1 MINQKYMLIAEKLAI
16 DTRLPTTNGFTDCA
30 QACLSEWLQLLM
42 VIESIKANKN
52 GAAIHLTA
60 LVELAEAVYRDPL
73 VIDYALKDIR
83 GYGLRENQYWNP
95 QPSIDRY
102 RLDVLHTLFTAM
114 DGGQSQSV
122 YLTQL
127 GKNLRVSKRDSN
139 GSQKRYEKIVCE
151 IIPGLIDSINF
162 PWKNLNNWRMHYPHE
177 AIIRA
182 MIFHSE
188 LMDSVFNLRKWIETP
203 FQKLKTQALLTLL
216 QRGEIDS
223 PASDKTLCAAQISVI
238 REKMNELIAI
248 DVVNRI
254 NTVSASI
261 GFSLAH
267 PLQNPDFPLVATTDR
282 ETIAFPGDPKPER
295 EQEVI
300 TLKFSVRDLQSC
312 VRRDQVAVFYL
323 ALERAIEFAMPSDNT
338 MDFSSE
344 IRLSLPIWDALQNTL
359 RWTHDDFFMLNFPC
373 KSRVNTTVMLIG
385 LEFSHWLWQERRCG
399 KLTTFMAAKKYSSRR
414 TDITTTNSTIKQY
427 YERMRLWCK
436 TELAS
441 TVKGQLSSRAEN
453 LTQIQRGLLWPIN
466 IDLIRRY
473 KEFVTRLSN
482 FTGCD
487 IAGNFDV
494 DRIISIAAILR
505 KILSNPPEIGENE
518 LKKYLCEQFNI
529 PTQKDSSFL
538 RIDHANSF
546 GRLEKLVELNID
558 IGWGEEEGEV

>member
-1 MINQKYMLIAEKLAI
+1 MITQEYMLIAEKLAT
-16 DTRLPTTNGFTDCA
+16 DTRLPATNDFTDCA

-42 VIESIKANKN
+42 VIERIKANKN

-95 QPSIDRY
+95 QPSIDRR
-102 RLDVLHTLFTAM
+102 RLDVLHTFFTAM

-127 GKNLRVSKRDSN
+127 GKNLRVSKRDFN

-151 IIPGLIDSINF
+151 IIPGLIDCINF

-188 LMDSVFNLRKWIETP
+188 LIDSMFDLRKWIETP
-203 FQKLKTQALLTLL
+203 FQELKTQALFTLL

-223 PASDKTLCAAQISVI
+223 PAGDKKLCAAQISVI

-267 PLQNPDFPLVATTDR
+267 PLQNPDFPLVAMTDR
-282 ETIAFPGDPKPER
+282 ETIAFPGDPKPEH

-300 TLKFSVRDLQSC
+300 TLKFSVKDLQSC

-323 ALERAIEFAMPSDNT
+323 ALERAIESAMPSDNT
-338 MDFSSE
+338 MNFSSE
-344 IRLSLPIWDALQNTL
+344 MRLSLPIWDALQNTL

-373 KSRVNTTVMLIG
+373 KARVNATVMLIG
-385 LEFSHWLWQERRCG
+385 VEFSQWLWKERRCG

-414 TDITTTNSTIKQY
+414 SDITTTNSTVKQY
-427 YERMRLWCK
+427 YERMRSWCK

-453 LTQIQRGLLWPIN
+453 LTQIQSGLLWPIN

-473 KEFVTRLSN
+473 KEFVTILSN

-494 DRIISIAAILR
+494 DRIISIAAMLR
-505 KILSNPPEIGENE
+505 EILSNSPEIGENE
-518 LKKYLCEQFNI
+518 LKKYLCEKFNI
-529 PTQKDSSFL
+529 PTPKDSSFL

-558 IGWGEEEGEV
+558 IGWGEEEG